1 MHDGRPDKEDMHS
14 SGPTI
19 QRPRVGKQYES
30 FNDKGGLNEPD
41 YEAVARGIERTKR
54 DRQERVARYYRAAQ
68 EEHERCRVE
77 ARSGIEANQ
86 REIEQ
91 VRNQKS
97 GIKEL
102 AQKLFE
108 RVRITV
114 QIRTNRIK
122 VERYR
127 VFKEKY

>member
-1 MHDGRPDKEDMHS
+1 M
-14 SGPTI
+14 
-19 QRPRVGKQYES
+19 
-30 FNDKGGLNEPD
+30 
-41 YEAVARGIERTKR
+41 
-54 DRQERVARYYRAAQ
+54 
-68 EEHERCRVE
+68 E

-114 QIRTNRIK
+114 QKRI
-122 VERYR
+122 ERYQWKLNDHGKGMGR
-127 VFKEKY
+127 